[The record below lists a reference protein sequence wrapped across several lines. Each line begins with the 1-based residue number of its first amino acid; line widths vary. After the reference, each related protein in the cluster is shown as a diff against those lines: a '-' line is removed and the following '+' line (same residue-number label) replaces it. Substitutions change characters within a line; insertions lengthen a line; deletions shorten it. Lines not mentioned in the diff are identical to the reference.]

1 MFFSFLFNK
10 QNRVTSILSLF
21 YIVLGVLFCIIPLQM
36 LSFLESTL
44 CFLFLAYGGVILF
57 AYSLSS
63 VVLNNR
69 MLMLSAILA
78 VILGVL
84 LLFVRSFLLL
94 ALAVCLLL
102 LAITKILVLKKF
114 EINNWYKYCLLS
126 LLIIEICAFIT
137 LVVFFILNDLKMI
150 SMIIIGIC
158 LIFEFLVNAVTMYIN
173 YRNYKTINRVETD
186 EDEKLDNEKE
196 STD

>member
-1 MFFSFLFNK
+1 
-10 QNRVTSILSLF
+10 
-21 YIVLGVLFCIIPLQM
+21 M